1 MAYKSNLL
9 STLITIRYEETID
22 TLKDLVDSDLGVL
35 LPNNTPVHKM
45 FSSDPRPNMRKIYN
59 KSHVYPY
66 NGTFP
71 PYARKK

>member
-9 STLITIRYEETID
+9 SSLVTIRYEGTID
-22 TLKDLVDSDLGVL
+22 TWNDLVDSDVGVL

-45 FSSDPRPNMRKIYN
+45 FASDPRPIMKKIYN

-66 NGTFP
+66 QGIPP
-71 PYARKK
+71 PYTWKM